1 MVLAAALAGTVM
13 GTQYVSAW
21 HHGHYAHHGGYASAM
36 ASGGG
41 TDGQVS
47 PQMSTSTGKMH
58 LDEGIKVLKTGDTR
72 GALMHLHIADKILS
86 GITSSSAQTG
96 RMHLDE
102 GIKVLKT
109 GDIKGAL
116 MHLHISDKILG
127 KGLGHGGYSSGG
139 GGGGGYSS
147 GGGGGGGYSS
157 GGGG

>member
-1 MVLAAALAGTVM
+1 MALALAAVALAGTVM

-21 HHGHYAHHGGYASAM
+21 HHGHYGHHGGYASAM

-41 TDGQVS
+41 TS
-47 PQMSTSTGKMH
+47 AGKMH
-58 LDEGIKVLKTGDTR
+58 LDEGIKVLKTGDIK
-72 GALMHLHIADKILS
+72 GALMHLHISDKILS

-127 KGLGHGGYSSGG
+127 GGGYSS

-147 GGGGGGGYSS
+147 GGGGGY
-157 GGGG
+157 

>member
-1 MVLAAALAGTVM
+1 MVLAAVALAGTVM

-21 HHGHYAHHGGYASAM
+21 HHGHYGHHGGYASAM
-36 ASGGG
+36 ASGGL
-41 TDGQVS
+41 VS
-47 PQMSTSTGKMH
+47 AQMSTSAGKMH

-72 GALMHLHIADKILS
+72 GALMHLHISDKILS

-127 KGLGHGGYSSGG
+127 GGSYSSGG
-139 GGGGGYSS
+139 GGGGGY
-147 GGGGGGGYSS
+147 
-157 GGGG
+157 

>member
-1 MVLAAALAGTVM
+1 MVLAAVALAGTVM

-21 HHGHYAHHGGYASAM
+21 HHGHYGHHGGYASAM
-36 ASGGG
+36 ASGSL
-41 TDGQVS
+41 VS
-47 PQMSTSTGKMH
+47 AQMSTSAGKMH

-72 GALMHLHIADKILS
+72 GALMHLHISDKILS

-127 KGLGHGGYSSGG
+127 GGSYSSGGGGSYSSGGGGGSSSGG
-139 GGGGGYSS
+139 GGGGGY
-147 GGGGGGGYSS
+147 
-157 GGGG
+157 

>member
-1 MVLAAALAGTVM
+1 MVLAAALTGTVM

-21 HHGHYAHHGGYASAM
+21 HHGHYGHHGGYASAM
-36 ASGGG
+36 ASGGA
-41 TDGQVS
+41 
-47 PQMSTSTGKMH
+47 STSAGRMH
-58 LDEGIKVLKTGDTR
+58 LDEGIKVLKTGDIK
-72 GALMHLHIADKILS
+72 GALMHLHISDKILS

-127 KGLGHGGYSSGG
+127 GGSYSSGGGDSYSSGGGGSYSSGG
-139 GGGGGYSS
+139 GGGSGY
-147 GGGGGGGYSS
+147 
-157 GGGG
+157 

>member
-127 KGLGHGGYSSGG
+127 GGGSNSGGGGGSNSGGGGGSNSGG
-139 GGGGGYSS
+139 GGGGGY
-147 GGGGGGGYSS
+147 
-157 GGGG
+157 

>member
-1 MVLAAALAGTVM
+1 MALVLAALALTGTVM

-21 HHGHYAHHGGYASAM
+21 YHGRHGHHGGGYASAM

-41 TDGQVS
+41 TAG
-47 PQMSTSTGKMH
+47 QMSTSAGKMH

-72 GALMHLHIADKILS
+72 GALMHLHISDKILS

-127 KGLGHGGYSSGG
+127 GGSYSSGGGGSYSSGG
-139 GGGGGYSS
+139 GGGGGY
-147 GGGGGGGYSS
+147 
-157 GGGG
+157 

>member
-1 MVLAAALAGTVM
+1 MVLAAALTGTVM

-58 LDEGIKVLKTGDTR
+58 LDEGIKVLKIVETMA
-72 GALMHLHIADKILS
+72 ALIHLHIADKILS
-86 GITSSSAQTG
+86 GITASSAQTG

-127 KGLGHGGYSSGG
+127 GGSYSSGG
-139 GGGGGYSS
+139 GGGGGY
-147 GGGGGGGYSS
+147 
-157 GGGG
+157 